1 MSASPLDRPLR
12 IAGVGLLV
20 AVALLVTWS
29 AVATG
34 GSAMTEKGLPREA
47 SDVGGRIEFYDDD
60 TIVISTTTE
69 GIARIRIGAQT
80 SVREP
85 EGLADVTAL
94 LPGRLVTIWVTGSKL
109 DGEPVARAML
119 VWGAA
124 SR

>member
-1 MSASPLDRPLR
+1 MSASSFDRALR
-12 IAGVGLLV
+12 TAGVGLLI
-20 AVALLVTWS
+20 AVALIATWS

-47 SDVGGRIEFYDDD
+47 TDLGGRIEFYDED

-69 GIARIRIGAQT
+69 GIARVRIDART

-85 EGLADVTAL
+85 EGPAEVTAL
-94 LPGRLVTIWVTGSKL
+94 LPGRLVAIWVRGSKL
-109 DGEPVARAML
+109 GGEPVARAML